1 MATTR
6 KVFLR
11 QLAGGAWLL
20 ALGGCG
26 GGGSG
31 YGDTATATPSSSA
44 GCAAAIADNHGHVL
58 SIPAADL
65 DSAVDKT
72 YSIQGSAD
80 HSHQVS
86 FTAAQLALLKGGK
99 AVVVTTSVTLGHN
112 HAITES
118 CA

>member
-1 MATTR
+1 MDTTR

-11 QLAGGAWLL
+11 QVAGGVWLL

-31 YGDTATATPSSSA
+31 YGGATTVTPSSSS
-44 GCAAAIADNHGHVL
+44 GCIAAIADNHGHVL
-58 SIPAADL
+58 SIPTADL
-65 DSAVDKT
+65 DSAVDKS

-80 HSHQVS
+80 HTHQVNFS
-86 FTAAQLALLKGGK
+86 AAQLAQLKAGK
-99 AVVVTTSVTLGHN
+99 AVVVTTSVTLDHS
-112 HAITES
+112 HMITES

>member
-11 QLAGGAWLL
+11 QVAGGAWLL

-26 GGGSG
+26 GGGS
-31 YGDTATATPSSSA
+31 YGGGPGMSPASA
-44 GCAAAIADNHGHVL
+44 GCVAAIADNHGHVL

-65 DSAVDKT
+65 DSTVDKS

-80 HSHQVS
+80 HSHQVNFS
-86 FTAAQLALLKGGK
+86 AAQLALLKAGK
-99 AVVVTTSVTLGHN
+99 VVSVTSSVTLAHS
-112 HAITES
+112 HDITES